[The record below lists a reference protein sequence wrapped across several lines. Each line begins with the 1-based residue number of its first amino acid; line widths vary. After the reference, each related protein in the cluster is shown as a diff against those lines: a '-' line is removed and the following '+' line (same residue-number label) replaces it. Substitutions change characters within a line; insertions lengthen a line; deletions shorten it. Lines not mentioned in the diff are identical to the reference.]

1 MDICLDLTVKKKRG
15 NTMKRIVYSILALS
29 ILALAGCGNVESDS
43 KAEKSENTNVGTNK
57 SADKVEV
64 DETQNNE
71 FRLFHSSNPDEKTNV
86 TDEDIKTFSEYYEN
100 VCDTWEMISESSA
113 NEITDSYGGLYYVI
127 EECDNGSV
135 VSEMYLMSN
144 VDADNDNDDYSEVM
158 LFDKRSDTVR
168 RMKCSSDSYNELYKM
183 VAEKF

>member
-57 SADKVEV
+57 PADKVEV

-71 FRLFHSSNPDEKTNV
+71 FRLFHSSNPD
-86 TDEDIKTFSEYYEN
+86 
-100 VCDTWEMISESSA
+100 
-113 NEITDSYGGLYYVI
+113 
-127 EECDNGSV
+127 
-135 VSEMYLMSN
+135 
-144 VDADNDNDDYSEVM
+144 
-158 LFDKRSDTVR
+158 
-168 RMKCSSDSYNELYKM
+168 
-183 VAEKF
+183 